1 MENAST
7 TNRMEQGPIAILRD
21 FERRAR
27 SGAAPLPEADGVPPR
42 WLGARLGDQR
52 VLLPLG
58 EVGEVLKPPP
68 LTRVPGAQPWLKGVA
83 YVRGHLLT
91 VVDLPGFLSGEATTS
106 GAEARLVAL
115 RHRQMPLGLMVDAA
129 LGLQRFEQT
138 DYVQGP
144 ADLAPWLEPYACGV
158 YDVAGT
164 RWVLLDLGAILTS
177 PRLRDAAVRG
187 GT

>member
-1 MENAST
+1 MD
-7 TNRMEQGPIAILRD
+7 QGPIAILRD

-27 SGAAPLPEADGVPPR
+27 EGAAPLPEVDGAPPR

-68 LTRVPGAQPWLKGVA
+68 LTRVPGAQPWLKGMA
-83 YVRGHLLT
+83 YVRGRLLT
-91 VVDLPGFLSGEATTS
+91 VVDLAGFLRGEVTTS
-106 GAEARLVAL
+106 GAGARLVAL
-115 RHRQMPLGLMVDAA
+115 RHRQMALGLMVDAA

-138 DYVQGP
+138 DFVEGP
-144 ADLAPWLEPYACGV
+144 GGLAPWVEPYACGV
-158 YDVAGT
+158 YDVAET
-164 RWVLLDLGAILTS
+164 RWALLDLGAILTS

-187 GT
+187 DE